1 MDEEE
6 EAIAVDFRARGKFL
20 RGGRQGILKQ
30 TANLQRSSVA
40 SGSMVVEKKH
50 FSQGVNRAC
59 ASPSG
64 VSRKLV

>member
-50 FSQGVNRAC
+50 FS
-59 ASPSG
+59 
-64 VSRKLV
+64 